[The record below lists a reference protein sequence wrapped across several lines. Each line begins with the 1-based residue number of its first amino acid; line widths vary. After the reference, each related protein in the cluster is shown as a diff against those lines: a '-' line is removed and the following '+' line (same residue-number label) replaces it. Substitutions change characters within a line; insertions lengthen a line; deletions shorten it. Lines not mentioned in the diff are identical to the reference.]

1 MGLASM
7 PLDAGN
13 KIPPMRIRGAKVQE
27 CTKTGPGPY
36 VCLVGDNLHFDGGL
50 GKFHRMTMGLD
61 PDANGNIPTQAEWE
75 FVKGGTAIPCQ
86 KLDRRIN
93 AAPVFRRLSRG
104 GKRGQAVSFST
115 KRLTWPFTSSAR
127 PLNDVTPLLVSLAHC
142 SVKLTISRT

>member
-1 MGLASM
+1 MRSAA
-7 PLDAGN
+7 DADQ
-13 KIPPMRIRGAKVQE
+13 GAKVQDG
-27 CTKTGPGPY
+27 TKTGPGPY
-36 VCLVGDNLHFDGGL
+36 VCLAGDNLRFDGEL
-50 GKFHRMTMGLD
+50 GKFHRMTMGRD
-61 PDANGNIPTQAEWE
+61 ADANGNIPAQAEWE
-75 FVKGGTAIPCQ
+75 SVKGETAVPCR

-93 AAPVFRRLSRG
+93 AAPVFRRAAGG